1 VVHSWSRF
9 IRQNFANQILLIPRY
24 WYVSTLQVKFSQ
36 QIVNTPKS
44 LCAKETTSTKCLA
57 ATGGCHPET
66 TWISS
71 TILKLEKYRTYGR
84 SWSSPKNWEPH
95 FQYQILVQISIVI
108 CWFDRLKSTERTGIL
123 LNFPS
128 ILAFDWKYFVRFLRV
143 LVWGSKTPLFLGAF
157 FMQKLPNASKNQ
169 QFQRFWPV
177 FGTEKKYRTHE
188 GKVDPNF
195 LELPTMTNCV
205 WHLSPHSCV

>member
-1 VVHSWSRF
+1 MVHSWSRF

-57 ATGGCHPET
+57 ATGGCHQET
-66 TWISS
+66 TRISS

-128 ILAFDWKYFVRFLRV
+128 ILAFDWKYFVHFLRV
-143 LVWGSKTPLFLGAF
+143 LVWGSKPPYFWVF
-157 FMQKLPNASKNQ
+157 FSCKNYQMLPKISNFS
-169 QFQRFWPV
+169 V
-177 FGTEKKYRTHE
+177 FGQCSAQKKNTERTRV
-188 GKVDPNF
+188 KWI
-195 LELPTMTNCV
+195 PTFWSYPTSS
-205 WHLSPHSCV
+205 W